1 MKRTRILAALFSL
14 ALLAPA
20 FADEVVQKSIADIY
34 QEKAALAGQPVKL
47 QGKVVKV
54 NNNIMNR
61 NFLHLQDGS
70 GDPALGTNDLTITS
84 DGTAAIGDTVTVTGT
99 LMVDLDFGSGYKYP
113 LLLEKASITKAP

>member
-1 MKRTRILAALFSL
+1 MIFTRTLAALFTL
-14 ALLAPA
+14 VLIVPA
-20 FADEVVQKSIADIY
+20 FADEVVQKSIADLY
-34 QEKAALAGQPVKL
+34 QEKAELAGKPVKL

-84 DGTAAIGDTVTVTGT
+84 DDTAAMGDTVAVTGT
-99 LMVDLDFGSGYKYP
+99 LVVDLDFGAGYKYP
-113 LLLEKASITKAP
+113 LLLEKASITKAQ

>member
-1 MKRTRILAALFSL
+1 MKRTRILAALLSL

-20 FADEVVQKSIADIY
+20 FADEVAQKSIADIY
-34 QEKAALAGQPVKL
+34 KEKAELAGKPVKL

-70 GDPALGTNDLTITS
+70 GDPAAGTNDLTITS
-84 DGTAAIGDTVTVTGT
+84 DGTAAMGDTVTVTGT
-99 LMVDLDFGSGYKYP
+99 LAVDLDFGSGYKYP
-113 LLLEKASITKAP
+113 LLLEKATITPAP

>member
-1 MKRTRILAALFSL
+1 MKHTLILAALFSL

-20 FADEVVQKSIADIY
+20 FADEVVLKSIADIY
-34 QEKAALAGQPVKL
+34 KEKAELAGKPVKL

-84 DGTAAIGDTVTVTGT
+84 EETAGMGDTVSVTGT
-99 LMVDLDFGSGYKYP
+99 LAVDMDFGSGYKYP

>member
-1 MKRTRILAALFSL
+1 MNRIRTLAALLSL
-14 ALLAPA
+14 ALVAPA

-34 QEKAALAGQPVKL
+34 KEKAELAGKPVKL

-84 DGTAAIGDTVTVTGT
+84 EETAGMGDTVSVTGT
-99 LMVDLDFGSGYKYP
+99 LAVDLDFGSGYKYP

>member
-1 MKRTRILAALFSL
+1 MKRTRILAALLSL

-20 FADEVVQKSIADIY
+20 FADEVAQKSIADIY
-34 QEKAALAGQPVKL
+34 KEKAELAGKPVKL

-70 GDPALGTNDLTITS
+70 GDPAAGTNDLTITS
-84 DGTAAIGDTVTVTGT
+84 GDTAAMGDTVTVTGT
-99 LMVDLDFGSGYKYP
+99 LAVDLDFGSGYKYP
-113 LLLEKASITKAP
+113 LLLEKATITPAP

>member
-1 MKRTRILAALFSL
+1 MKHTLILAALFSL

-20 FADEVVQKSIADIY
+20 FADEVVLKSIADIY
-34 QEKAALAGQPVKL
+34 KEKAELAGKPVKL

-84 DGTAAIGDTVTVTGT
+84 EETAGMGDTVSVTGT
-99 LMVDLDFGSGYKYP
+99 LAVDLDFGSGYKYP

>member
-84 DGTAAIGDTVTVTGT
+84 DDTAAMGDTVTVTGT
-99 LMVDLDFGSGYKYP
+99 LAVDTDFGSGYKYP
-113 LLLEKASITKAP
+113 LLLEKATITQVP

>member
-1 MKRTRILAALFSL
+1 MNRTCTLAALFSL

-34 QEKAALAGQPVKL
+34 KEKAELAGKPVKL

-84 DGTAAIGDTVTVTGT
+84 EETAGMGDTVSVTGT
-99 LMVDLDFGSGYKYP
+99 LAVDLDFGSGYKYP

>member
-1 MKRTRILAALFSL
+1 MNRTRTLAALFSL

-34 QEKAALAGQPVKL
+34 QEKAELAGKPVKL

-70 GDPALGTNDLTITS
+70 GDPAVSTNDLTITS
-84 DGTAAIGDTVTVTGT
+84 DDTAAIGDTVTVTGT

-113 LLLEKASITKAP
+113 LLLEKASITQAP

>member
-1 MKRTRILAALFSL
+1 MNRTRILAALFSL

-34 QEKAALAGQPVKL
+34 QEKAELAGKPVKL

-70 GDPALGTNDLTITS
+70 GDPAVGTNDLTITS
-84 DGTAAIGDTVTVTGT
+84 DDTAAIGDTVTVTGT

-113 LLLEKASITKAP
+113 LLLEKASIIKAQ

>member
-1 MKRTRILAALFSL
+1 MKHTLILAALFSL

-34 QEKAALAGQPVKL
+34 KEKAELAGKPVKL

-84 DGTAAIGDTVTVTGT
+84 EETAGMGDTVSVTGT
-99 LMVDLDFGSGYKYP
+99 LAVDMDFGSGYKYP

>member
-20 FADEVVQKSIADIY
+20 FADDVVQKSIADIY

>member
-1 MKRTRILAALFSL
+1 MNRTRTLAALLSL

-20 FADEVVQKSIADIY
+20 FADEADQKSIADIY
-34 QEKAALAGQPVKL
+34 KEKAELAGKQVKL

-54 NNNIMNR
+54 NNKIMNR

-84 DGTAAIGDTVTVTGT
+84 DDTAAMGDTVSVTGT
-99 LMVDLDFGSGYKYP
+99 LTVDLDFGSGYKYP
-113 LLLEKASITKAP
+113 LLLEKASITKAQ

>member
-34 QEKAALAGQPVKL
+34 KEKAELAGKPVKL

-84 DGTAAIGDTVTVTGT
+84 EETAGMGDTVSVTGT
-99 LMVDLDFGSGYKYP
+99 LAVDLDFGSGYKYP

>member
-1 MKRTRILAALFSL
+1 MKHTLILAALFSL

-20 FADEVVQKSIADIY
+20 FADEVVLKSIADIY
-34 QEKAALAGQPVKL
+34 KEKAELAGKPVKL

-84 DGTAAIGDTVTVTGT
+84 EETAGMGDTVSVTGT

-113 LLLEKASITKAP
+113 LLLEKASIIKAQ

>member
-1 MKRTRILAALFSL
+1 MNRTRILAALFSM

-34 QEKAALAGQPVKL
+34 QEKAELAGKPVKL

-61 NFLHLQDGS
+61 NFLHLRDGS
-70 GDPALGTNDLTITS
+70 GDPAVGNNDLTITS
-84 DGTAAIGDTVTVTGT
+84 ADTAAMGDTVMVTGT
-99 LMVDLDFGSGYKYP
+99 LAVDLDFGSGYKYP
-113 LLLEKASITKAP
+113 LLLEKASITQVP

>member
-1 MKRTRILAALFSL
+1 MNRTRTLAALFSL
-14 ALLAPA
+14 ALVAPA

-34 QEKAALAGQPVKL
+34 QEKAELAGKPVKL

-70 GDPALGTNDLTITS
+70 GDPTVGTNDLTLTS
-84 DGTAAIGDTVTVTGT
+84 DETAAMGDTVSVTGT

-113 LLLEKASITKAP
+113 LLLEKASITKAQ

>member
-1 MKRTRILAALFSL
+1 MKHTLILAALFSL

-34 QEKAALAGQPVKL
+34 QEKAELAGKPVKL

-84 DGTAAIGDTVTVTGT
+84 EETAGMGDTVSVTGT
-99 LMVDLDFGSGYKYP
+99 LAVDMDFGSGYKYP

>member
-1 MKRTRILAALFSL
+1 MKHTLILAALFSL

-20 FADEVVQKSIADIY
+20 FADEVVMKSIADIY
-34 QEKAALAGQPVKL
+34 KEKAELAGKPVKL

-84 DGTAAIGDTVTVTGT
+84 EETAGMGDTVSVTGT
-99 LMVDLDFGSGYKYP
+99 LAVDMDFGSGYKYP

>member
-1 MKRTRILAALFSL
+1 MKPTRILAALFSL

-34 QEKAALAGQPVKL
+34 QEKAELAGKPVKI

-70 GDPALGTNDLTITS
+70 GDPAAGTNDLTITS
-84 DGTAAIGDTVTVTGT
+84 DGTAAMGDTVTVTGT
-99 LMVDLDFGSGYKYP
+99 LAVDLDFGSGYKYP
-113 LLLEKASITKAP
+113 LLLEKATITQVP

>member
-1 MKRTRILAALFSL
+1 MKHTLILAALFSL

-20 FADEVVQKSIADIY
+20 FADEVVMKSIADIY
-34 QEKAALAGQPVKL
+34 KEKAELAGKPVKL

-84 DGTAAIGDTVTVTGT
+84 EETAGMGDTVSVTGT
-99 LMVDLDFGSGYKYP
+99 LAVDMDFGSGYKYP
-113 LLLEKASITKAP
+113 LLLEKASITKAQ

>member
-1 MKRTRILAALFSL
+1 MKHTLILAALFSL

-34 QEKAALAGQPVKL
+34 KEKAELAGKPVKL

-84 DGTAAIGDTVTVTGT
+84 EETAGMGDTVSVTGT
-99 LMVDLDFGSGYKYP
+99 LAVDLDFGSGYKYP

>member
-1 MKRTRILAALFSL
+1 MKPTRILAALFSL

-34 QEKAALAGQPVKL
+34 QEKAELAGKPVKI

-70 GDPALGTNDLTITS
+70 GDPAAGTNDLTITS
-84 DGTAAIGDTVTVTGT
+84 ADTAAMSDTVTVTGT
-99 LMVDLDFGSGYKYP
+99 LAVDLDFGSGYKYP
-113 LLLEKASITKAP
+113 LLLEKATITQVP

>member
-20 FADEVVQKSIADIY
+20 FADEVAQKSIADIY
-34 QEKAALAGQPVKL
+34 QEKAELAGKPVKL

-70 GDPALGTNDLTITS
+70 GDPAAGTNDLTITS
-84 DGTAAIGDTVTVTGT
+84 GDTAAMGDTVSVTGT
-99 LMVDLDFGSGYKYP
+99 LAVDLDFGSGYKYP
-113 LLLEKASITKAP
+113 LLLEKATITQAP

>member
-1 MKRTRILAALFSL
+1 MNRTRILAALLSL

>member
-1 MKRTRILAALFSL
+1 MNRTRTLAALFSL

-34 QEKAALAGQPVKL
+34 QEKAELAGKPVKL

-70 GDPALGTNDLTITS
+70 GDPAAGNNDLTITS
-84 DGTAAIGDTVTVTGT
+84 DGTAAMGDTVTVTGT
-99 LMVDLDFGSGYKYP
+99 LAVDTDFGYGYKYP
-113 LLLEKASITKAP
+113 LLLEKATITQVP